1 MYTFTCLHVYII
13 AFIYIYIYHTHS
25 YLYKYIYIHTCIHNI
40 LLLHS
45 YSGRSCVSCMDGV
58 MTYVW
63 SMFSLLNGFST
74 VMCWGLSK
82 LQSPMKYGWKIHG
95 LVDIVRW
102 KATKTSGLY
111 IVRGQ
116 KVTGKW
122 QRCLSFFL
130 KKIRHLVG
138 EEQIWKV
145 VSFLL
150 SASWMQDF
158 STSVF
163 FDGIY

>member
-1 MYTFTCLHVYII
+1 MLICIYN
-13 AFIYIYIYHTHS
+13 YIYIYTFIDV
-25 YLYKYIYIHTCIHNI
+25 YI

-74 VMCWGLSK
+74 SHVLGSL
-82 LQSPMKYGWKIHG
+82 
-95 LVDIVRW
+95 
-102 KATKTSGLY
+102 KTSKPDEIWMKDSWFGGHCEVKGLY
-111 IVRGQ
+111 IARYRQ
-116 KVTGKW
+116 MTKV
-122 QRCLSFFL
+122 SFFL

-150 SASWMQDF
+150 SAS
-158 STSVF
+158 
-163 FDGIY
+163 